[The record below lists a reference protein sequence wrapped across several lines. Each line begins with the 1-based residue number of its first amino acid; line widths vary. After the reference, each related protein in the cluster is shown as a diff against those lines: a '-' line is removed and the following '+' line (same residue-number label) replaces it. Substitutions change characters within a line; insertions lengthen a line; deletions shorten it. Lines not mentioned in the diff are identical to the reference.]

1 MFFILQSKQ
10 KRTEYE
16 LSLKNIGKL
25 SRLFSE
31 SDHVYLETRIAERVF
46 CLSFGIENVSRDDS
60 SIDARSK
67 NSGIGIKTFQVGANN
82 PSVSSQKIAQFKK
95 LNSDLNHL
103 INNPKDLIYEIAKAK
118 NDRLNLARS
127 TYGVKNLYYHYI
139 VRTGE
144 KFSIHESNMDFLD
157 IDKIEIVNS
166 NKKRILFTDGIN
178 NYKYTISDSQLW
190 KDFDLTNSLH
200 SFNTA
205 ILGNPFE
212 IINNTITDLE
222 INKFDKKSSNNYVTE
237 NNHVIGLNAIYLPLY
252 SSKSK
257 NLDVGEKS
265 GLNQW
270 NAGGRKRN
278 SDEIYIPVP
287 IWIHQKFPQFFPN
300 NNIEKFGLILPN
312 GKKLIA
318 KMCQANLKGLMSNP
332 NKALGKWLLRD
343 VLNLDEGELVT
354 RNLLD
359 KLNIDSVLI
368 VKKNNDY
375 YIDFHKLGSYENFK
389 EEYDQ

>member
-190 KDFDLTNSLH
+190 KDFDLTNS
-200 SFNTA
+200 
-205 ILGNPFE
+205 
-212 IINNTITDLE
+212 
-222 INKFDKKSSNNYVTE
+222 
-237 NNHVIGLNAIYLPLY
+237 
-252 SSKSK
+252 
-257 NLDVGEKS
+257 
-265 GLNQW
+265 
-270 NAGGRKRN
+270 
-278 SDEIYIPVP
+278 
-287 IWIHQKFPQFFPN
+287 
-300 NNIEKFGLILPN
+300 
-312 GKKLIA
+312 
-318 KMCQANLKGLMSNP
+318 
-332 NKALGKWLLRD
+332 
-343 VLNLDEGELVT
+343 
-354 RNLLD
+354 
-359 KLNIDSVLI
+359 
-368 VKKNNDY
+368 
-375 YIDFHKLGSYENFK
+375 
-389 EEYDQ
+389 